1 MQEINKKN
9 VLPQPTNAIKDLII
23 IAVITILILILSY
36 FFNVFLF
43 LVDLFQKYPQAVTYI
58 DEIITFLLA
67 LSIGFAIFSWR
78 RWLELKKETTERLR
92 IQEKLI
98 DLANTKAETERI
110 ISKQLH
116 SEIELRKQLEEKL
129 LSITRPAK
137 N

>member
-1 MQEINKKN
+1 MTKKPKISSA
-9 VLPQPTNAIKDLII
+9 LKDLII
-23 IAVITILILILSY
+23 IAVVSILVLILSY
-36 FFNVFLF
+36 FFNIFLF
-43 LVDLFQKYPQAVTYI
+43 LVELFQKYPQAVTYI
-58 DEIITFLLA
+58 DEVITFLLA

-92 IQEKLI
+92 IQEELI

-129 LSITRPAK
+129 LSFNRPAK